1 MPQPEE
7 PSGPI
12 GVFVCDDSAAERF
25 LLGQLAKEQPGIYIA
40 GAASAAIAAVRAIES
55 AQPDVVILDHLDHHG
70 DISVIVNAI
79 REVAARAKVVVYSVM
94 PEHRVT
100 GVASADAYVGKSS
113 DPEPLWRTVRAL
125 AATG

>member
-40 GAASAAIAAVRAIES
+40 GAASAAIAAELTPQAIAPVKYPEYDRLWGFGS
-55 AQPDVVILDHLDHHG
+55 D
-70 DISVIVNAI
+70 
-79 REVAARAKVVVYSVM
+79 RAKVVVYSVM